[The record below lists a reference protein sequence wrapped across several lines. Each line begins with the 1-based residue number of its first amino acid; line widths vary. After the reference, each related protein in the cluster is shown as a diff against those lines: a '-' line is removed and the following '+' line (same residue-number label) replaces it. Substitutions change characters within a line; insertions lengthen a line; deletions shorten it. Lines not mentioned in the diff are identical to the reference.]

1 MNADAAE
8 CRRIAIRADRR
19 QPVDK
24 IGRCVGIG
32 QRVPAQPV
40 WRRRRLVAW
49 RGAQEPTVD
58 LPERLVHRRRA
69 DAVEPR
75 APVLRSR
82 RGERAARQLLG
93 VEPAR
98 RRLRRVL
105 PLRQGAG
112 NRLALLLVAKAGE
125 VIEARAWRLD
135 RAAPMHLAMP
145 LADLDPRIR
154 AHHSLPSTT
163 PQPPAP
169 TLPRPWRG
177 SV

>member
-1 MNADAAE
+1 
-8 CRRIAIRADRR
+8 
-19 QPVDK
+19 
-24 IGRCVGIG
+24 
-32 QRVPAQPV
+32 RVPAQPV

-49 RGAQEPTVD
+49 RGAQAPTVD

-82 RGERAARQLLG
+82 RGERGSRQLLG
-93 VEPAR
+93 VESAR

-112 NRLALLLVAKAGE
+112 DRLALLLVAKAGE

-135 RAAPMHLAMP
+135 RAALI
-145 LADLDPRIR
+145 DLPDFDARIR
-154 AHHSLPSTT
+154 AHCCLRRFKLTRIWGR
-163 PQPPAP
+163 
-169 TLPRPWRG
+169 RPVLR
-177 SV
+177 

>member
-1 MNADAAE
+1 
-8 CRRIAIRADRR
+8 
-19 QPVDK
+19 
-24 IGRCVGIG
+24 
-32 QRVPAQPV
+32 PV
-40 WRRRRLVAW
+40 WRRRRLVAG
-49 RGAQEPTVD
+49 RRAQEPTVD

-112 NRLALLLVAKAGE
+112 DRLALLLVAKAGE

-135 RAAPMHLAMP
+135 RAAPMYLAMP

-154 AHHSLPSTT
+154 AHRRLRRFKLT
-163 PQPPAP
+163 
-169 TLPRPWRG
+169 RRWG
-177 SV
+177 

>member
-1 MNADAAE
+1 
-8 CRRIAIRADRR
+8 
-19 QPVDK
+19 
-24 IGRCVGIG
+24 G
-32 QRVPAQPV
+32 
-40 WRRRRLVAW
+40 RRRRLVAW
-49 RGAQEPTVD
+49 RGEQEPIVD
-58 LPERLVHRRRA
+58 LPERLVHRRGA
-69 DAVEPR
+69 DAVEPG

-82 RGERAARQLLG
+82 RGERGARHLLG
-93 VEPAR
+93 VEAAR

-112 NRLALLLVAKAGE
+112 NCFALLLVAKAGE

-145 LADLDPRIR
+145 FADLDPRIR
-154 AHHSLPSTT
+154 AHHSLPSTP

-169 TLPRPWRG
+169 TLPGPCRG